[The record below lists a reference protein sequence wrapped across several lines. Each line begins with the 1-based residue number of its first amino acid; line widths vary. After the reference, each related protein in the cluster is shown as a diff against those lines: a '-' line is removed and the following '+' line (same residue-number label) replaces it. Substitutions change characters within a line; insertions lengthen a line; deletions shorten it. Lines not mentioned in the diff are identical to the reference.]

1 MDRNRYT
8 FLQGAKPMNYRESC
22 FDFGLGKDVWV
33 VALARPDIGQ
43 DPIRTMEHLKNN
55 RVSVIFGLD
64 VLPQFISMAERLGIV
79 YFDVSIPDF
88 TAPDLK
94 LYDQVYEE
102 VLKQAVD
109 NQKVAIHC
117 RGGIGRT
124 GTILAALKLKE
135 MSKSG
140 AFFEGDTAL
149 ESAVV
154 CLGSQPVLATAN
166 VNAAVLAIRKIAGNE
181 HAVETSEQIE
191 SLCLY
196 EDILRAR
203 HAQALDAKPSP

>member
-1 MDRNRYT
+1 
-8 FLQGAKPMNYRESC
+8 MNYRETC

-33 VALARPDIGQ
+33 AALARPDNGQ
-43 DPIRTMEHLKNN
+43 DPIRTMEHLKKN

-88 TAPDLK
+88 TAPDLQ
-94 LYDQVYEE
+94 LYDRVYEE
-102 VLKQAVD
+102 VLKYAVD
-109 NQKVAIHC
+109 DQKVAIHC

-135 MSKSG
+135 MSKIG
-140 AFFEGDTAL
+140 LFFEGDTAL
-149 ESAVV
+149 DRAVV
-154 CLGSQPVLATAN
+154 CLDSHPVLATVN

-191 SLCLY
+191 SLCRY

-203 HAQALDAKPSP
+203 HAHALDAKSSP